1 MEGKKKP
8 RNTHDFL
15 GCGSFDVE
23 SGHSYSLDGSEFGH
37 SIPTSLSSS
46 DSPPKNPFRF
56 PPPPFFA
63 QSSRISA
70 NHISFENGESD
81 NSLTTGSAS
90 DIEDNSDSQSDAA
103 GLASSSIMLAN
114 DHGSHCQLYAQKE
127 SGSQSDTGFGGVSG
141 SSSIKLRSSPVP
153 IHRPFHSVRGYESDS
168 SPVGLRSQANF
179 LPPIGVFWDIENCQV
194 PKGRSAVAVA
204 QLIREKFFEG
214 RREAEFLVVCDV
226 KKENA
231 QIVSELNDAQVNLI
245 HVSATCKNAAD
256 EKLRQSI
263 RRFAEIYGS
272 PAAIILIS
280 GDVNFAADLTDLRH
294 RKKIHVILIHNNN
307 TSETLILCANEH
319 YNFSGLV
326 ENLPLRGAFKSG
338 NQPVEVIIFN
348 IPPDKDMGKVKNR
361 LRKLSDNCGG
371 RVGQIIYDRAIIRF
385 PSIEFATRAQ
395 RRMDGQDV
403 LGNKILVSRPQ
414 KVSLKEQE
422 SPLKS
427 NPDRNRVRRLP
438 QRFGEDLK
446 ISNLPLPQDL
456 NHYSQIGSTPST
468 SQGMYLS
475 KGFGNGSKIDGVT
488 SSLASSAS
496 LASSIGSTS
505 LAGNL
510 SNSALPF
517 NISQTGIGTANFYK
531 NTPPPRIVLG
541 NVPSTVSK
549 PSHSLN
555 QSVMNGW
562 NHGINAGGS
571 LSSGSPQ
578 PQMGETFPTMYAK
591 AACTLQQQQQQQRQ
605 YQLSQQ
611 VWQSSSNGKLNPSSL
626 QVASQSLS
634 LLTANLSNSGTG
646 DFTPDLWK
654 HVSEPPQVQADSL
667 AWEEVSSGLQPHI
680 SPLRGCTAPQ
690 TRTPSPS
697 AQSSVSAQIHST
709 IHSRTGGG
717 DGVQWSTQLGSN
729 GSGTLPKS
737 RTPSPYSLNVDQL
750 YQTQVNRR
758 SWGSTTKTSPVM
770 DIKEPDRYFN
780 PIQSQARHSSQG
792 GNGPVELQV
801 TNLDQNMDPKEMKRV
816 LQAVFREHVSVLHI
830 SVFVQSDGNL
840 AATVRVQSLQDAQ
853 YAISQLHRKKVGF
866 KRIQISYSQNGPT
879 INPALVRSQIV
890 SLLQEVP
897 GHRLPLFKFREMF
910 ENRYLTTISV
920 SDMYKLRD
928 VCLVSEEPNGRM
940 VSLNPQHRNTPS
952 PLMAGAV
959 QQDGQAAMELPYCTQ
974 HYQKPN
980 TQDKGWAE
988 QELATLPNVNVGL
1001 KLFTQRVHSLL
1012 QSHGGSLPLPSFA
1025 HCYSAQFGPLEVDDG
1040 GVALEH
1046 LVSCVSGI
1054 ELYQGVGCVKYLR
1067 WACGADNETA
1077 NDTDGSSVTSN
1088 VSPPLAGPLA
1098 LFSRELVDLLK
1109 TAPNCQISFN
1119 RFIPAYHHHFGRQ
1132 CRVADYGYTK
1142 LMPLL
1147 EALPNIVQVLGE
1159 GNKRMVTL
1167 SHRAQVRRFTS
1178 DLLRVLKAQYSKQ
1191 VTLSEFPAAYQRV
1204 LNRPFEVVNYGVCR
1218 AEDLLSE
1225 VAETTV
1231 LVSSIQNSKDVL
1243 IAIPKRE
1250 QTQEEMEKTKQFATE
1265 VLQLLQY
1272 APQCSMDFSKFIPY
1286 YHHHF
1291 GKQCRVS
1298 DYGFSKLIELFEAI
1312 PDVVK
1317 VSEGDEGDRRVQLT
1331 LNQRLQVL
1339 GDIVASIVQEYGHS
1353 FMPLSAVSE
1362 YFLLNSGYALRPE
1375 DYGFNSLED
1384 LFSAIHFS
1392 VKLHFTTTGTFVGL
1406 VDQSHLHSIS
1416 LNVRRILWTH
1426 EDGRMKVSEFKD
1438 CYQTIIG
1445 SKCNFDDL
1453 LRDFKDILEVKV
1465 VQDVNGSVEYV
1476 CLKPLQMFARNVY
1489 QLLQDSEGR
1498 LPLSSFET
1506 SYIQRFGKAV
1516 QPAQYGFSSVSALLQ
1531 ALHDIITVKGKGQ
1544 RRFLVLEHSQN
1555 DNTSNLNETKGWTDL
1570 VPESCDY
1577 SSPKK
1582 TLNLDHCS
1590 VGESPDTVL
1599 KKLIRNLSNQPSPAK
1614 QRLFGAS
1621 GGAQGYRPLGF
1632 ATSQQPLHN
1641 NSNHHFA
1648 WGPPQTSNGGY
1659 SSFTLPISIPCSLDS
1674 TPSLLPNGFDE
1685 IESTSPPSPH
1695 ASLPVVQPP
1704 HPSELPMPRLALASP
1719 TVPHHGD
1726 NVNEKSNFLHIKDQE
1741 EKLSITD
1748 GSINSS
1754 IIDEATEGT
1763 QDGAPGSNQDASQ
1776 NAGRS
1781 KRKQRLAIQFS
1792 SPLVPIQ

>member
-1 MEGKKKP
+1 MEEKRKLK
-8 RNTHDFL
+8 NTSNFL
-15 GCGSFDVE
+15 GCGPFDVE
-23 SGHSYSLDGSEFGH
+23 SEHTYSLDGSDFGH

-46 DSPPKNPFRF
+46 DSPPKTPFRF
-56 PPPPFFA
+56 PPPPFFS

-70 NHISFENGESD
+70 NHISFEHGESD

-90 DIEDNSDSQSDAA
+90 DIEDTSDSQSDAA
-103 GLASSSIMLAN
+103 GLACSSIMLAN
-114 DHGSHCQLYAQKE
+114 DHGSHNRPHIQKD
-127 SGSQSDTGFGGVSG
+127 SGSLSDTGFGGVSG
-141 SSSIKLRSSPVP
+141 SCNIKLRSSPVP

-168 SPVGLRSQANF
+168 SPVGIRPQAHF

-226 KKENA
+226 KKENS
-231 QIVSELNDAQVNLI
+231 QIISELNDAQVNLI

-319 YNFSGLV
+319 YNFSSLV
-326 ENLPLRGAFKSG
+326 ENLPPRGAFKSG

-348 IPPDKDMGKVKNR
+348 IPPDKDMGKIKNR

-385 PSIEFATRAQ
+385 PSIEFANRAQ

-414 KVSLKEQE
+414 KVFVKEQE

-427 NPDRNRVRRLP
+427 NSDRNRVRRLT
-438 QRFGEDLK
+438 QRLGEDLK
-446 ISNLPLPQDL
+446 ISNLPPPVDL
-456 NHYSQIGSTPST
+456 SYFNHLSQIAAIPNI

-475 KGFGNGSKIDGVT
+475 KGFGNGSKIDGIS
-488 SSLASSAS
+488 SSLATSAS
-496 LASSIGSTS
+496 MAPSMGSTPLGANQS
-505 LAGNL
+505 INAT
-510 SNSALPF
+510 LPSF
-517 NISQTGIGTANFYK
+517 NISQTGIGTANFYR

-541 NVPSTVSK
+541 GVPSGVSTSN
-549 PSHSLN
+549 PQSLN
-555 QSVMNGW
+555 GLNQ
-562 NHGINAGGS
+562 GINAGGS
-571 LSSGSPQ
+571 LASGSPQ
-578 PQMGETFPTMYAK
+578 PQTGETFPALYAK
-591 AACTLQQQQQQQRQ
+591 AARTLQQQQQQQRQ
-605 YQLSQQ
+605 YQISQQ
-611 VWQSSSNGKLNPSSL
+611 VWQPSASNVKSNQSSL
-626 QVASQSLS
+626 QMASQSLS
-634 LLTANLSNSGTG
+634 LLAANLPSSGIG
-646 DFTPDLWK
+646 DFKPDLWK
-654 HVSEPPQVQADSL
+654 HLGEIPQIKADCVG
-667 AWEEVSSGLQPHI
+667 WEEDSSGLQPHV
-680 SPLRGCTAPQ
+680 SPLRGSTAPH

-697 AQSSVSAQIHST
+697 ALSSVSAQMHAPIQ
-709 IHSRTGGG
+709 SRSGGG
-717 DGVQWSTQLGSN
+717 DGMQWSSQVGAN
-729 GSGTLPKS
+729 GSGALPKS
-737 RTPSPYSLNVDQL
+737 RTPSPYSLSVDQF
-750 YQTQVNRR
+750 YQNQANRR
-758 SWGSTTKTSPVM
+758 SWSTSIKTSPVM
-770 DIKEPDRYFN
+770 DIKEPDRFFN
-780 PIQSQARHSSQG
+780 PIQSQARHTSQG
-792 GNGPVELQV
+792 SNGPVELQV

-866 KRIQISYSQNGPT
+866 KRIQISYSQSGPT

-952 PLMAGAV
+952 PLMSNAV
-959 QQDGQAAMELPYCTQ
+959 QDGQAAMELPYCTQ

-1025 HCYSAQFGPLEVDDG
+1025 HCYNAQFGPLEVDES

-1046 LVSCVSGI
+1046 LVTCVSGI

-1077 NDTDGSSVTSN
+1077 NDTDGSSVASN

-1191 VTLSEFPAAYQRV
+1191 VTLSDFPAAYQRV
-1204 LNRPFEVVNYGVCR
+1204 LNRPFDVVNYGVCR
-1218 AEDLLSE
+1218 IEDLLSE

-1231 LVSSIQNSKDVL
+1231 LVSSIPNSEDVL

-1250 QTQEEMEKTKQFATE
+1250 QTPEEMEKTKQFASE

-1317 VSEGDEGDRRVQLT
+1317 VSEGEEGERRVQLT
-1331 LNQRLQVL
+1331 LDQRLRVL
-1339 GDIVASIVQEYGHS
+1339 GDIVASIVQDYGHPL
-1353 FMPLSAVSE
+1353 MPLSAVSE
-1362 YFLLNSGYALRPE
+1362 YFLLSSGYALRPE

-1392 VKLHFTTTGTFVGL
+1392 VKLHFTASGTHVGL
-1406 VDQSHLHSIS
+1406 VDQSHLHSIR
-1416 LNVRRILWTH
+1416 LYVRRILWGV
-1426 EDGRMKVSEFKD
+1426 EDCRMKVSVFIEA
-1438 CYQTIIG
+1438 YQKVFG
-1445 SKCNFDDL
+1445 SKCNFDEL
-1453 LRDFKDILEVKV
+1453 LRDLHDIFEV
-1465 VQDVNGSVEYV
+1465 VQDADSSVEFV
-1476 CLKPLQMFARNVY
+1476 TLKPLHIFARSVY
-1489 QLLQDSEGR
+1489 QLLQDSDGR
-1498 LPLSSFET
+1498 LPLSSFES
-1506 SYIQRFGKAV
+1506 SYIQRYGKAV
-1516 QPAQYGFSSVSALLQ
+1516 QPAQLGFPSVSALLQ
-1531 ALHDIITVKGKGQ
+1531 ALQDIVTVKGKGQ
-1544 RRFLVLEHSQN
+1544 RRFLVLEDIQS
-1555 DNTSNLNETKGWTDL
+1555 DNSSYPSDGTKTWTAL
-1570 VPESCDY
+1570 VSDTY
-1577 SSPKK
+1577 DHLSPQKPA
-1582 TLNLDHCS
+1582 TIDTNS

-1614 QRLFGAS
+1614 QRLFGTS

-1641 NSNHHFA
+1641 SSNHHFA
-1648 WGPPQTSNGGY
+1648 WGPPQTSSSGY
-1659 SSFTLPISIPCSLDS
+1659 SSFTLPISIPCSLDN
-1674 TPSLLPNGFDE
+1674 TPSLLPNGFGD
-1685 IESTSPPSPH
+1685 IESTSPPSAH

-1719 TVPHHGD
+1719 TMSSHVDDINNKSTCTPMEDMEDKSVIADGS
-1726 NVNEKSNFLHIKDQE
+1726 VNESIEGAQE
-1741 EKLSITD
+1741 
-1748 GSINSS
+1748 
-1754 IIDEATEGT
+1754 
-1763 QDGAPGSNQDASQ
+1763 GAHGSNQDASQ
-1776 NAGRS
+1776 IAGRS

-1792 SPLVPIQ
+1792 SPLIPIQ